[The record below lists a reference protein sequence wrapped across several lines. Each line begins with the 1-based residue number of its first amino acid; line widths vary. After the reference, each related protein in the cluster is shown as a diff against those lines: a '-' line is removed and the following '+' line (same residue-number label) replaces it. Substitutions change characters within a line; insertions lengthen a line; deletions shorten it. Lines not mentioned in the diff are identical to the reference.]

1 MLKIFNNWA
10 VYPSTMNT
18 KQKALLLSVTLIIII
33 TVAAVALT
41 TSNPQSDKLSVVASF
56 YPLAYLTGR
65 IGGDHVAVTQLVPSN
80 TEIHSWAPS
89 ASDIVAVQDAD
100 IVVYNGGGADH
111 WMEDDVLPSLSHSNN
126 RVVVDSTQGL
136 TLIASQEHDEHE
148 SGEEDHGAYDPHTWL
163 SPYMAKQQAEK
174 IYNALIQADPANQDY
189 YTQNWQTL
197 QSELTQIDTE
207 YSQSFQNAAVSQIFV
222 SHAAYGYLAERY
234 GFEQHG
240 VIGLSADEQPTAA
253 TIANLVDEME
263 QHHIYVV
270 YVDPVYSTS
279 YAETIKSEVQT
290 QTGHS
295 VAILELYLILGAQG
309 DMDMLQQMQTN
320 LSNLKVGL
328 EAT

>member
-1 MLKIFNNWA
+1 
-10 VYPSTMNT
+10 MNT
-18 KQKALLLSVTLIIII
+18 KQKAFLLSVTLIIVI

-41 TSNPQSDKLSVVASF
+41 TSNPQSDKLTIVASF
-56 YPLAYLTGR
+56 YPLAYLTER

-89 ASDIVAVQDAD
+89 ASNIAAVQDAD

-111 WMEDDVLPSLSHSNN
+111 WMEDDVLPSLSQSNN

-148 SGEEDHGAYDPHTWL
+148 SGEEDHDRGAYDPHTWL

-174 IYNALIQADPANQDY
+174 IYNVLIQADPANQNY
-189 YTQNWQTL
+189 YTENWQSL

-207 YSQSFQNAAVSQIFV
+207 YSQSLQNAAVSQIFV

-240 VIGLSADEQPTAA
+240 VIGLSADEQPTAS

-309 DMDMLQQMQTN
+309 DIDMLQQMQTN